1 MGKQNF
7 WALPDAWRAAF
18 PPGLLVGVL
27 VIGGLAVTES
37 ARGGLDRLFWV
48 EASVSFPF
56 VAVAATAILARRVRD
71 AEPKD

>member
-48 EASVSFPF
+48 EGLKFALVTLITDIPKPF
-56 VAVAATAILARRVRD
+56 LRR
-71 AEPKD
+71 